1 MPEYR
6 SYAPI
11 FLTLVKLNYVGILII
26 EPIATL
32 SIIFVGF
39 LAGSAD
45 RTILR
50 HDTSNGQVSFYPCGQ
65 YKTRK
70 PYFRAGD
77 NLEHTAIQAQ
87 TGLECALV
95 RQKKHRQKPKLHAVF
110 YLAFVKASLPRL
122 VPQACLRCFR
132 QLEVALTFF

>member
-32 SIIFVGF
+32 SIIFVAF
-39 LAGSAD
+39 LPDPQTARYCVMIRQTEKSP
-45 RTILR
+45 
-50 HDTSNGQVSFYPCGQ
+50 FYPCGQ

-70 PYFRAGD
+70 PCFRAGD
-77 NLEHTAIQAQ
+77 NFEHAEIQAQ
-87 TGLECALV
+87 TGLECTLV
-95 RQKKHRQKPKLHAVF
+95 RQK
-110 YLAFVKASLPRL
+110 
-122 VPQACLRCFR
+122 
-132 QLEVALTFF
+132 T